1 MALIRFLLPTCM
13 VFFSLLIVSASATDY
28 GYGPKP
34 PQVEEPKPPQV
45 EKPKPPQVEKPKQ
58 PQVEKPKLPEVEK
71 PKLDQLYGEQLPHNV
86 FGIQGLV
93 LCNPG
98 PKAFPIQG
106 AVARI
111 KCFGEDEHGYETA
124 PLIILSGATDAK
136 GYFFATLSAS
146 KLEGNYNKKWKF
158 SKCTAF
164 LHSSPLESCKVPTDV
179 NHGISGAPLAS
190 CRTLNAKN
198 MKLFSVGPF
207 FYTSE
212 PKPAPNGY

>member
-13 VFFSLLIVSASATDY
+13 VFFSLLIVNASATNY

-34 PQVEEPKPPQV
+34 PQVQKPKPPQVQKPKPPQV
-45 EKPKPPQVEKPKQ
+45 EKPKP
-58 PQVEKPKLPEVEK
+58 
-71 PKLDQLYGEQLPHNV
+71 DQLYGELLPHNL

-93 LCNPG
+93 LCNSG
-98 PKAFPIQG
+98 SKAFPIQG

-111 KCFGEDEHGYETA
+111 TCLGKDENGYETA
-124 PLIILSGATDAK
+124 PLSILSGATDAK
-136 GYFFATLSAS
+136 GYFFATLSPS
-146 KLEGNYNKKWKF
+146 KLVGNYNKKWKLT
-158 SKCTAF
+158 KCTAF
-164 LHSSPLESCKVPTDV
+164 LKNSPLESCKVPTDV

-190 CRTLNAKN
+190 YRPLNAKN

-212 PKPAPNGY
+212 PKPAPKGY

>member
-1 MALIRFLLPTCM
+1 M

-93 LCNPG
+93 LCNSG

-106 AVARI
+106 
-111 KCFGEDEHGYETA
+111 
-124 PLIILSGATDAK
+124 
-136 GYFFATLSAS
+136 
-146 KLEGNYNKKWKF
+146 
-158 SKCTAF
+158 
-164 LHSSPLESCKVPTDV
+164 
-179 NHGISGAPLAS
+179 
-190 CRTLNAKN
+190 
-198 MKLFSVGPF
+198 
-207 FYTSE
+207 
-212 PKPAPNGY
+212 